1 MTKNLLII
9 LFLFLPFLTGL
20 SVSSQAPTQV
30 TIRQRYNVKS
40 PTYDSVLTNN
50 DAVLDNYLI
59 FDPAATINKK
69 VLNLDD
75 GDTTF
80 DIYVSNEESNA
91 DGMMLDIFVPQGLTI
106 KLLTPQNEFFEKI
119 TDTKYK
125 IIGVKNNK
133 FLVLSFG
140 VSYDVSSPINEEIT
154 YRLDPVNVNDSNLGN
169 NAGRILI
176 TNIPK
181 PKVTPIPTTDKPV
194 ITIGL
199 PVITIGKP
207 IITPNTPQSPTAE
220 PEPILQF
227 KEIPVE
233 ELFLFLPRTGGLSII
248 PFSISLIIVLL
259 AIIQIKNLTQKN

>member
-9 LFLFLPFLTGL
+9 LFLFLPFLMGL
-20 SVSSQAPTQV
+20 SVSSQAPSEVRITQNFHV
-30 TIRQRYNVKS
+30 QS
-40 PTYDSVLTNN
+40 PTFDSNIYNN
-50 DAVLDNYLI
+50 DGHWYNYLI
-59 FDPAATINKK
+59 FDPAATISKK

-91 DGMMLDIFVPQGLTI
+91 DGMILDIFVPQGLTI

-119 TDTKYK
+119 SDTKYK

-140 VSYDVSSPINEEIT
+140 VSFDPANPINEEIT
-154 YRLDPVNVNDSNLGN
+154 YKLDPVNVTDSNLGN

-181 PKVTPIPTTDKPV
+181 PKLVPVAYSPDKPV
-194 ITIGL
+194 VSIGL
-199 PVITIGKP
+199 PVFNLIKQTTLDPKSPQQETPP
-207 IITPNTPQSPTAE
+207 IIE
-220 PEPILQF
+220 I
-227 KEIPVE
+227 KKIPVD
-233 ELFLFLPRTGGLSII
+233 ELFFFLPRTGGLALFPTIL
-248 PFSISLIIVLL
+248 FLIIL
-259 AIIQIKNLTQKN
+259 AIAVIQVGNITKKS